1 MERMHVA
8 ILVVIIIYSNI
19 TIYALKMYK
28 ERARLENS
36 HYQKGILTT
45 VYSSNYNV
53 CWSKWWLQTMRWW
66 EESHRIP

>member
-1 MERMHVA
+1 MERVHVA

-36 HYQKGILTT
+36 HYQKASLKQFIVAIIMSVGQ
-45 VYSSNYNV
+45 SGG
-53 CWSKWWLQTMRWW
+53 CR
-66 EESHRIP
+66 P